1 MGERGLPPQE
11 GIANFGRIGDRL
23 FRGAQPDGAGVK
35 SLQRLGVKLIIN
47 LRMPG
52 DALKTEEPEALA
64 CGITYTNIPLRGL
77 GRPRDDD
84 IKRILGLIE
93 ESSAPVFIHCEHGCD
108 RTGTIIAC
116 YRIEHENWTTAAAL
130 EEARRYGMSPVERG
144 MRQFVEQFGKSHK
157 KESTAR

>member
-1 MGERGLPPQE
+1 MTDGRTSARRTIFRFLPWRRTTWTGGIAAAVLLSAAIATMGERGLPPQE

-64 CGITYTNIPLRGL
+64 
-77 GRPRDDD
+77 
-84 IKRILGLIE
+84 
-93 ESSAPVFIHCEHGCD
+93 
-108 RTGTIIAC
+108 
-116 YRIEHENWTTAAAL
+116 
-130 EEARRYGMSPVERG
+130 
-144 MRQFVEQFGKSHK
+144 
-157 KESTAR
+157 